1 MGESPIGAIPGTGY
15 GFLRAAR
22 AVIGA
27 CGGAGQIQA
36 RRVLPIV
43 PASLL
48 LMSLDSSVMNVS
60 IATVARDVGCDGHR
74 DPDRDH
80 PGQAGDG
87 VDRRARIGQRWP
99 TVGSA
104 KAMTMGRRVY
114 RHCSDG

>member
-27 CGGAGQIQA
+27 RGGAGHIQA

-43 PASLL
+43 
-48 LMSLDSSVMNVS
+48 
-60 IATVARDVGCDGHR
+60 
-74 DPDRDH
+74 
-80 PGQAGDG
+80 
-87 VDRRARIGQRWP
+87 QRWP

-104 KAMTMGRRVY
+104 KAMTMGGGVY
-114 RHCSDG
+114 RHCSNG